1 MKITATGD
9 LGALGAKQGPAIAY
23 QWSPPSRLPQLL
35 APLAL
40 LLLLFPKRNR
50 SLQVLWIGA
59 PVALSLAVEA
69 LVWAMPG
76 VGSDASEGL
85 FAVCAAVA
93 FELGAVWLLS
103 PYLKRRGRFLT
114 FLGMLVTMDLV
125 GAWVFMLAR
134 QWSDGKVPIEMLI
147 GAALFGLLLSTAI
160 NLAGWS
166 CRRRFGWGRLSLWL
180 ILWLM
185 AGWVICF
192 SVISVI
198 EGPGPLLEMAGV
210 LLIISAVSF
219 ALLLPFLVLSFF
231 NAFYR
236 ARLLEVLRL
245 TEAAQGPGAGQGPG
259 CDGQGQM
266 ASLAR
271 RNSHGP
277 GESP

>member
-1 MKITATGD
+1 LKIRATGD
-9 LGALGAKQGPAIAY
+9 LGALGAKQGPAITY

-85 FAVCAAVA
+85 FEVCAAVA

-125 GAWVFMLAR
+125 GALVFMLAR

-147 GAALFGLLLSTAI
+147 AVALFGLLLSIAI
-160 NLAGWS
+160 NLAAWS
-166 CRRRFGWGRLSLWL
+166 CRGRFGWLRLSWWSFV
-180 ILWLM
+180 WLM
-185 AGWVICF
+185 AGCLAACVVM
-192 SVISVI
+192 SLT
-198 EGPGPLLEMAGV
+198 EGRGPWLEMLLAV
-210 LLIISAVSF
+210 LVFSAATF
-219 ALLLPFLVLSFF
+219 ALLLPFLVLSFA
-231 NAFYR
+231 NRFYR
-236 ARLLEVLRL
+236 ERLKEVLRL
-245 TEAAQGPGAGQGPG
+245 EDPAPAELEAPAQPA
-259 CDGQGQM
+259 
-266 ASLAR
+266 ALS
-271 RNSHGP
+271 
-277 GESP
+277 